1 MAGSAATLDAP
12 SRRAPAR
19 PGLGSGLK
27 NLAGNIFPFVVV
39 GAIWEGFAHSGL
51 FPPRL
56 FPPLEQV
63 ASAFV
68 KLTVAGILPHHAI
81 LTLLRLLAGFGIAA
95 VVGVTIGLAMARS
108 R

>member
-1 MAGSAATLDAP
+1 MTNAVPIASAPPLAAKEPLL
-12 SRRAPAR
+12 RWRAAW
-19 PGLGSGLK
+19 
-27 NLAGNIFPFVVV
+27 NMVFPFVVV
-39 GAIWEGFAHSGL
+39 GLIWEGFAHSGL

-81 LTLLRLLAGFGIAA
+81 LTLLRLLAGFAIAA